1 LTIVQELDI
10 AGGLKQLLIDAD
22 VMIES
27 IIGLGYQE
35 LSETQHI
42 DLYVG
47 ELIIEAV
54 QRFVQ
59 ERNLNKDIS

>member
-1 LTIVQELDI
+1 MVQELDI
-10 AGGLKQLLIDAD
+10 EGLKQLLIDAD

-35 LSETQHI
+35 LSEMQRI

-59 ERNLNKDIS
+59 ERDLNKDIS

>member
-1 LTIVQELDI
+1 MVQELDI
-10 AGGLKQLLIDAD
+10 EGLKQLLIDAD

-35 LSETQHI
+35 LSEMQRI

-59 ERNLNKDIS
+59 ERDLNKNIS